1 MVADQPVQQNDPGF
15 AVNGY
20 FIRPPGKVSEITRV
34 YEIKDI
40 KLVTQ
45 ITSSDAERKM
55 LADAGYAEPAIN
67 YYIEKKYMGHIE
79 NADQVSEKVGSCG
92 DIMKV
97 YIKLNG
103 SEIIEDVRY
112 EITGCA
118 GAISAA
124 MAAVDLVK
132 GKTIDEALKLNDGD
146 VFTVL
151 ENIPEKKHH
160 CIQLA
165 VKTMHQGLNEYRQG
179 A

>member
-1 MVADQPVQQNDPGF
+1 M
-15 AVNGY
+15 
-20 FIRPPGKVSEITRV
+20 
-34 YEIKDI
+34 
-40 KLVTQ
+40 VTQ

-55 LADAGYAEPAIN
+55 LSEAGYADPAIN
-67 YYIEKKYMGHIE
+67 YYLEKKYMGHLD
-79 NADQVSEKVGSCG
+79 NASQVSEKVGSCG
-92 DIMKV
+92 DIMKI
-97 YIKLNG
+97 YLKINDAD
-103 SEIIEDVRY
+103 IIEDVRY

-132 GKTIDEALKLNDGD
+132 GKTVTEALNVNDGN

-165 VKTMHQGLNEYRQG
+165 VKTMHQGLEEFQKNS
-179 A
+179 